1 MAMITYDLDKR
12 GRQSKYEYL
21 YRCIRKD
28 IREGTLAAGTRLPS
42 KRTLS
47 AHLSVSVSTVEQ
59 AYDMLVSEGYVKPKP
74 GSGFFV
80 CAGRDKGTY
89 DDSELA
95 GGPRAEAA
103 GTAPS
108 PAEESA
114 LGERSGEAATGEE
127 ADDEQIRFDVKANR
141 CSLKLFPV
149 DTWSRIMRKT
159 LSDRNP
165 VLFQTVPFNGV
176 EVLRRAIATH
186 LYEFKGIQ
194 TTPDRIIVGAG
205 TEYLYGR
212 LLQLFGSNCVVAIG
226 EVGTSKMV
234 NVSRSI
240 GTLWNYLPMD
250 DDGMRVDLLEDGRA
264 DVVHVSPANSFPTG
278 AVMPA
283 SRRAKL
289 LEWAH
294 ADPDRYIIEDD
305 YDSEL
310 RFTGRALPPL
320 FTQDDRDKVIYM
332 NTFSKTLVPSLRIS
346 YMVLPEALMD
356 LYRSQLSFYSCTVS
370 SFEQCALAEFI
381 TRGYFERHINRL
393 RRYYGHQRA
402 AMIAALKASPLMDI
416 ATLHAVDVGTHLIL
430 QVNTKRSD
438 QEIRQ
443 AALERGMHLA
453 MLGDYCLRPTI
464 YDVHRIVI
472 NFASIEPEQIQE
484 VVDLLVDVFRDEIR
498 QAGQAG
504 AE

>member
-28 IREGTLAAGTRLPS
+28 IREGTLPAGVRLPS

-47 AHLSVSVSTVEQ
+47 EHLSVSVSTVEQ

-89 DDSELA
+89 PD
-95 GGPRAEAA
+95 GGAD
-103 GTAPS
+103 GS
-108 PAEESA
+108 GA
-114 LGERSGEAATGEE
+114 LGESVALVPTGGALEDG
-127 ADDEQIRFDVKANR
+127 ASAVDDDDGDNVRFDVKANR

-165 VLFQTVPFNGV
+165 VLFETVPFNGV
-176 EVLRRAIATH
+176 EVLRRAIAAH
-186 LYEFKGIQ
+186 LYEFKGVQ

-212 LLQLFGSNCVVAIG
+212 LLQLFGPNCVVAIG

-250 DDGMRVDLLEDGRA
+250 DEGMRVDSLDAGHA

-278 AVMPA
+278 AVMPL
-283 SRRAKL
+283 SRRTKL

-294 ADPDRYIIEDD
+294 ENPDRYIIEDD

-320 FTQDDRDKVIYM
+320 FTQDDHDKVIYM

-356 LYRSQLSFYSCTVS
+356 LYRRQLSFYSCTVS

-393 RRYYGHQRA
+393 HRYYGRQRA
-402 AMIAALKASPLMDI
+402 HMIAALKASPLMAI
-416 ATLHAVDVGTHLIL
+416 AAVHAGDVGTHLIL

-443 AALERGMHLA
+443 AALNRGMHLA
-453 MLGDYCLRPTI
+453 MLADYCLRPTI
-464 YDVHRIVI
+464 YDVHRIVV

-484 VVDLLVDVFRDEIR
+484 AVDLLVDVFRDEIR
-498 QAGQAG
+498 LANEAKVGG
-504 AE
+504 RR

>member
-28 IREGTLAAGTRLPS
+28 IREGALPAGARLPS

-47 AHLSVSVSTVEQ
+47 DHLSVSVSTVEQ

-89 DDSELA
+89 PEDGARGQGVPSEAVAPASMGNDLED
-95 GGPRAEAA
+95 GDVAA
-103 GTAPS
+103 D
-108 PAEESA
+108 AEE
-114 LGERSGEAATGEE
+114 
-127 ADDEQIRFDVKANR
+127 DEGVRFDVKANR

-165 VLFQTVPFNGV
+165 VLFETVPFNGV

-186 LYEFKGIQ
+186 LYEFKGVQ

-212 LLQLFGSNCVVAIG
+212 LLQLFGPNCVIAIG

-250 DDGMRVDLLEDGRA
+250 EEGMRVDLLDAGHA

-278 AVMPA
+278 AVMPL

-289 LEWAH
+289 LEWVH
-294 ADPDRYIIEDD
+294 EKPDRYIIEDD

-356 LYRSQLSFYSCTVS
+356 LYRRQLSFYSCTVS

-402 AMIAALKASPLMDI
+402 NMIAALKASPLMAI
-416 ATLHAVDVGTHLIL
+416 ATVHAVDVGTHLIL

-443 AALERGMHLA
+443 AALDRGMHLA
-453 MLGDYCLRPTI
+453 MLADYCLRPTI

-472 NFASIEPEQIQE
+472 NFASIEPEQIPE
-484 VVDLLVDVFRDEIR
+484 VVDLLTDVFRDEIR
-498 QAGQAG
+498 RAND
-504 AE
+504 AEGR